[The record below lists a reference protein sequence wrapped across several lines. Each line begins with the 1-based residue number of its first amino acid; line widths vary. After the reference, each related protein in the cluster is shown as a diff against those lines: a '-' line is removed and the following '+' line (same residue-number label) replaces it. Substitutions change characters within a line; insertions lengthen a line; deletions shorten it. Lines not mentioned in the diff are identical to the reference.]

1 MFVIP
6 PAVAVRAIEV
16 LVLPKVLVMV
26 IVSSALLF
34 AVNEISPSSSIVK
47 VLSLAVSVI
56 PPAVAVRAMAA
67 SSVPEPFVRVITC
80 EAAVALLVKT
90 RLFLSAAVPLSSVIV

>member
-16 LVLPKVLVMV
+16 LVSPLELVMV
-26 IVSSALLF
+26 IVSSVLLF

-47 VLSLAVSVI
+47 VLSFAVSVI
-56 PPAVAVRAMAA
+56 PPAVAVRAIAA
-67 SSVPEPFVRVITC
+67 SPVPEPFVRVITC

-90 RLFLSAAVPLSSVIV
+90 RLFLLAAVALSSVIV